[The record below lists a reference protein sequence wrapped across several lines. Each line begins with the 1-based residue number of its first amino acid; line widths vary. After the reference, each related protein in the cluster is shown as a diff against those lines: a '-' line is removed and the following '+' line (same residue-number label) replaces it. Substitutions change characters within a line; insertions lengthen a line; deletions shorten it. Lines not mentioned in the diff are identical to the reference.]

1 MSEECKSA
9 EGDYVMMGKPG
20 AAPGRADAGGLPN
33 GIDDPNLPQEEKDH
47 RLAIA
52 LQQQENAAAL
62 EEHKKRHEQ
71 IKSADFA
78 RTARSGTF
86 TKLAHIRDKDHGM
99 LSVPSDYT
107 TDNAYVNDASGP
119 KATSYAPPPSNAK
132 PEEIE
137 DYKLAA
143 ELQKFEQVGAG
154 TVREME
160 KISQEEQEAEHAQA
174 TRTGRSNY
182 HKPKK

>member
-9 EGDYVMMGKPG
+9 EGDYVMMGKPSAPTR
-20 AAPGRADAGGLPN
+20 AAGLPH

-62 EEHKKRHEQ
+62 EDHKKKHTQ
-71 IKSADFA
+71 IKSANMH
-78 RTARSGTF
+78 RTARSGTYSR
-86 TKLAHIRDKDHGM
+86 LAAVRDKDHGM

-107 TDNAYVNDASGP
+107 TDNAYVNAANEP
-119 KATSYAPPPSNAK
+119 KMSSYAPPPKNAK
-132 PEEIE
+132 PEEIQ

-143 ELQKFEQVGAG
+143 ELQRFEQVGAG

-160 KISQEEQEAEHAQA
+160 KIAKEEEEAAKAQA
-174 TRTGRSNY
+174 HRTGMSTY
-182 HKPKK
+182 KK

>member
-1 MSEECKSA
+1 
-9 EGDYVMMGKPG
+9 MMGKPS
-20 AAPGRADAGGLPN
+20 AATGRTVGLPV

-62 EEHKKRHEQ
+62 EEHKKKHEYIQ
-71 IKSADFA
+71 KANVN

-86 TKLAHIRDKDHGM
+86 TRLAHVREKDHGM

-107 TDNAYVNDASGP
+107 TDNAYVNEASQP
-119 KATSYAPPPSNAK
+119 KVSSYAPPPKNAK
-132 PEEIE
+132 PEEIQ

-143 ELQKFEQVGAG
+143 ELQRFEQVGAG

-160 KISQEEQEAEHAQA
+160 KIAKEEEEAEIAQA
-174 TRTGRSNY
+174 HRTERSNY
-182 HKPKK
+182 KK

>member
-20 AAPGRADAGGLPN
+20 ERPGRAAGLPQ

-62 EEHKKRHEQ
+62 EEHKKKHDQ
-71 IKSADFA
+71 IKKANTN

-86 TKLAHIRDKDHGM
+86 SRLAAVRDKDHGM
-99 LSVPSDYT
+99 LSVPADYT
-107 TDNAYVNDASGP
+107 TDNAYVNAAHEP
-119 KATSYAPPPSNAK
+119 KVSSYAPPPKNAK
-132 PEEIE
+132 PEEIQ

-143 ELQKFEQVGAG
+143 ELQRFEQVGAG

-160 KISQEEQEAEHAQA
+160 KISKEEEAEEVAQA
-174 TRTGRSNY
+174 HRTEWSNY
-182 HKPKK
+182 KK

>member
-1 MSEECKSA
+1 MSEECKTA

-20 AAPGRADAGGLPN
+20 PAPGRSEGLPQ

-62 EEHKKRHEQ
+62 EEHKKRHDQ
-71 IKSADFA
+71 LRAADFT
-78 RTARSGTF
+78 RTARSGTY

-99 LSVPSDYT
+99 FTVPPDYT
-107 TDNAYVNDASGP
+107 TDNAYVNAASEP
-119 KATSYAPPPSNAK
+119 KTTSYAPPPSNAK
-132 PEEIE
+132 PEEIQ

-143 ELQKFEQVGAG
+143 ELQRFEQVGAG

-160 KISQEEQEAEHAQA
+160 NIAQEEEEAELAQNR
-174 TRTGRSNY
+174 RTGFSTY
-182 HKPKK
+182 QKKY

>member
-20 AAPGRADAGGLPN
+20 AAPGRGAAGLPH

-62 EEHKKRHEQ
+62 EEHKKKHEAT
-71 IKSADFA
+71 KKADMH

-86 TKLAHIRDKDHGM
+86 SRLANVRDKDHGM
-99 LSVPSDYT
+99 LSVPADYT
-107 TDNAYVNDASGP
+107 TDNAYVNAANEP
-119 KATSYAPPPSNAK
+119 KMSTYAPPPKNAK
-132 PEEIE
+132 PEEIQ

-143 ELQKFEQVGAG
+143 ELQRFEQVGAG

-160 KISQEEQEAEHAQA
+160 KIAQEEEEAAKAQA
-174 TRTGRSNY
+174 HRTGLSTY
-182 HKPKK
+182 KK